1 MKFNMKSLLKD
12 KNVLRVVALLSVLN
26 LIGYL
31 MIRDLDAVAFFAI
44 VGFLTTYFSKNMI
57 VVLLVAMVLTN
68 FFAMG
73 RKSGGMLEGMKA
85 SRKTTADMK
94 KAKADAKA
102 KKAKIQG
109 ASAEMDEE
117 EGTGRVGELDHAA
130 TVQAAHENLEKFING
145 DGLKAMTE
153 HTGGLKELM
162 TQQKELMTTV
172 KGMQP
177 MMNEAMALMDKL
189 GGASKVMD
197 MLGGSK

>member
-73 RKSGGMLEGMKA
+73 RKSGGMLEGMKS

-130 TVQAAHENLEKFING
+130 TVEAAHENLEKFING
-145 DGLKAMTE
+145 DSLKAMTE
-153 HTGGLKELM
+153 QTGGLSKLM
-162 TQQKELMTTV
+162 DKQKELMQNV
-172 KGMQP
+172 ESLEP
-177 MMNEAMALMDKL
+177 MMEKMTGMMDKF
-189 GGASKVMD
+189 GGIDKVMA
-197 MLGGSK
+197 MVSGGK

>member
-1 MKFNMKSLLKD
+1 MKFDMKSMLKD

-73 RKSGGMLEGMKA
+73 RKSGGMLEGMKS

-130 TVQAAHENLEKFING
+130 TVEAAHENLEKFIGG

-153 HTGGLKELM
+153 RTSGLKELM
-162 TQQKELMTTV
+162 TQQEDLLNKVE
-172 KGMQP
+172 GMEP
-177 MMNEAMALMDKL
+177 LLNKMNGMIQQF
-189 GGASKVMD
+189 GGAQKLIG
-197 MLGGSK
+197 MLGSGK

>member
-1 MKFNMKSLLKD
+1 MKSLLKD

-73 RKSGGMLEGMKA
+73 RKTGGMLEGMKA

-130 TVQAAHENLEKFING
+130 TVEAAHDNLGKFING
-145 DGLKAMTE
+145 DGLKAMSEQTS
-153 HTGGLKELM
+153 GL
-162 TQQKELMTTV
+162 
-172 KGMQP
+172 
-177 MMNEAMALMDKL
+177 NDLMDKQQQL
-189 GGASKVMD
+189 MQK
-197 MLGGSK
+197 

>member
-1 MKFNMKSLLKD
+1 MKSMLKD

-73 RKSGGMLEGMKA
+73 RKSGGMLEGMKS
-85 SRKTTADMK
+85 SRKTTAAMK

-130 TVQAAHENLEKFING
+130 TVEVAHENLEKFING

-153 HTGGLKELM
+153 QTSGLNNLM
-162 TQQKELMTTV
+162 DKQKELMQNV
-172 KGMQP
+172 DNLAP
-177 MMNEAMALMDKL
+177 MMDKMTGL
-189 GGASKVMD
+189 VEKFGGFDKVLSMV
-197 MLGGSK
+197 GGSK

>member
-1 MKFNMKSLLKD
+1 MKFDMKSLLKD

-130 TVQAAHENLEKFING
+130 TVEAAHENLANFVNG
-145 DGLKAMTE
+145 DGIKAMSAQTSD
-153 HTGGLKELM
+153 LSALM
-162 TQQKELMTTV
+162 DKQKELMANV
-172 KGMQP
+172 QNLEP
-177 MMNEAMALMDKL
+177 MMEKMSGYVEKFGGIEKLSAMI
-189 GGASKVMD
+189 GGGK
-197 MLGGSK
+197 

>member
-1 MKFNMKSLLKD
+1 MKSLLKD

-130 TVQAAHENLEKFING
+130 TVEAAHENLANFVNG
-145 DGLKAMTE
+145 DGIKAMSAQTSD
-153 HTGGLKELM
+153 LSALM
-162 TQQKELMTTV
+162 DKQKELMANV
-172 KGMQP
+172 QNLEP
-177 MMNEAMALMDKL
+177 MMEKMSGYVEKFGGIEKLSAMI
-189 GGASKVMD
+189 GGGK
-197 MLGGSK
+197 

>member
-1 MKFNMKSLLKD
+1 MKSLLKD

-130 TVQAAHENLEKFING
+130 TVEAAHENLEKFISA
-145 DGLKAMTE
+145 DGFDKMTNR
-153 HTGGLKELM
+153 TNKLTELM
-162 TQQKELMTTV
+162 TQQEGLINKVQSLE
-172 KGMQP
+172 P
-177 MMNEAMALMDKL
+177 MMTKMNDMIGKFGGPQKL
-189 GGASKVMD
+189 IE
-197 MLGGSK
+197 MLGSK

>member
-1 MKFNMKSLLKD
+1 MKSLLKD

-85 SRKTTADMK
+85 SRKTTTDMK

-130 TVQAAHENLEKFING
+130 TVEVAHENLEKFING
-145 DGLKAMTE
+145 DGIAEMTKQ
-153 HTGGLKELM
+153 TSGLNDLM
-162 TQQKELMTTV
+162 KQQEQLISRV
-172 KGMQP
+172 EGMAP
-177 MMNEAMALMDKL
+177 LMDKMNGMIQQF
-189 GGASKVMD
+189 GGADKLIG
-197 MLGGSK
+197 MLGGGK

>member
-1 MKFNMKSLLKD
+1 MKSLLKD

-73 RKSGGMLEGMKA
+73 RKSGSMLEGMKA

-109 ASAEMDEE
+109 ASAEMDQE

-130 TVQAAHENLEKFING
+130 TVEAAHENLANFVNG
-145 DGLKAMTE
+145 GGIKAMTE
-153 HTGGLKELM
+153 QTGGL
-162 TQQKELMTTV
+162 
-172 KGMQP
+172 
-177 MMNEAMALMDKL
+177 NDLMDKQKQL
-189 GGASKVMD
+189 MKNVENLEPMMDKMTKMMDQFGGASKVME

>member
-1 MKFNMKSLLKD
+1 MKSLLKD

-130 TVQAAHENLEKFING
+130 TVEAAHENLANFING
-145 DGLKAMTE
+145 DGLKAMTDQ
-153 HTGGLKELM
+153 TSGLNALM
-162 TQQKELMTTV
+162 DKQKELMKNV
-172 KGMQP
+172 ENLEP
-177 MMNEAMALMDKL
+177 MMTKMEGMMNKF
-189 GGASKVMD
+189 GGANKLME

>member
-1 MKFNMKSLLKD
+1 MKSLLKD

-130 TVQAAHENLEKFING
+130 TVEAAHENLEKFING
-145 DGLKAMTE
+145 DGIKAMTAQ
-153 HTGGLKELM
+153 TGGLKDLVE
-162 TQQKELMTTV
+162 QQLKECN
-172 KGMQP
+172 QC
-177 MMNEAMALMDKL
+177 
-189 GGASKVMD
+189 
-197 MLGGSK
+197 

>member
-73 RKSGGMLEGMKA
+73 RKSGGMLEGMKS

-130 TVQAAHENLEKFING
+130 TVEAAHENLANFVNG
-145 DGLKAMTE
+145 NGVKAMADQTS
-153 HTGGLKELM
+153 GL
-162 TQQKELMTTV
+162 
-172 KGMQP
+172 
-177 MMNEAMALMDKL
+177 NELMDKQQKL
-189 GGASKVMD
+189 MQNVQNLEPMMEKMTGMMDQFGGIDKLMAMVSGK
-197 MLGGSK
+197 